1 MICFFHF
8 TYKHSINF
16 FTFSSFF
23 CELIHKLLPTSG
35 EGETE
40 TLAMRNEY
48 IHVCFLIHYLLL
60 LLQLRFFNKLTELVI
75 MNVGFLCIAS
85 QRLSQAM
92 KWNSTIMVMS
102 DWKSLMLKFNSALAM
117 ELLQTVILHLG
128 NVWGANNG
136 EVTRAAM
143 ARRTTEYH
151 HHHRKTNA
159 KAATNAQPTGDQ
171 HR

>member
-1 MICFFHF
+1 MPKNLTIKEPQLCKIVFEKRRLVSGLAHIRDIMPQIPQTLSDLFFHF

-75 MNVGFLCIAS
+75 MNVGFLCTAS

-92 KWNSTIMVMS
+92 K
-102 DWKSLMLKFNSALAM
+102 
-117 ELLQTVILHLG
+117 
-128 NVWGANNG
+128 
-136 EVTRAAM
+136 
-143 ARRTTEYH
+143 
-151 HHHRKTNA
+151 
-159 KAATNAQPTGDQ
+159 
-171 HR
+171 

>member
-1 MICFFHF
+1 MEYCCYSLLETDNFDGLAIHELTILLDNCIVNVSLINFGSLLFCKILPCYF

-85 QRLSQAM
+85 Q
-92 KWNSTIMVMS
+92 
-102 DWKSLMLKFNSALAM
+102 
-117 ELLQTVILHLG
+117 
-128 NVWGANNG
+128 
-136 EVTRAAM
+136 
-143 ARRTTEYH
+143 Y
-151 HHHRKTNA
+151 
-159 KAATNAQPTGDQ
+159 
-171 HR
+171 

>member
-1 MICFFHF
+1 
-8 TYKHSINF
+8 
-16 FTFSSFF
+16 
-23 CELIHKLLPTSG
+23 
-35 EGETE
+35 
-40 TLAMRNEY
+40 
-48 IHVCFLIHYLLL
+48 
-60 LLQLRFFNKLTELVI
+60 
-75 MNVGFLCIAS
+75 
-85 QRLSQAM
+85 
-92 KWNSTIMVMS
+92 
-102 DWKSLMLKFNSALAM
+102 MLKFNSALAM

>member
-1 MICFFHF
+1 MVFEKSKRLVSGLTHIHDIMPQIPQTLVSDLFFHF

-92 KWNSTIMVMS
+92 KWN
-102 DWKSLMLKFNSALAM
+102 
-117 ELLQTVILHLG
+117 
-128 NVWGANNG
+128 
-136 EVTRAAM
+136 
-143 ARRTTEYH
+143 
-151 HHHRKTNA
+151 
-159 KAATNAQPTGDQ
+159 
-171 HR
+171 